1 MPLFKV
7 YLSMIIQSKIL
18 RTICSFTCKGIQI
31 PKLEIFA
38 SGIQNS
44 AQGMRKPTNDWNLES
59 KFH

>member
-1 MPLFKV
+1 
-7 YLSMIIQSKIL
+7 MIIQSKIL

-44 AQGMRKPTNDWNLES
+44 AQGIRKPTNDWNLES